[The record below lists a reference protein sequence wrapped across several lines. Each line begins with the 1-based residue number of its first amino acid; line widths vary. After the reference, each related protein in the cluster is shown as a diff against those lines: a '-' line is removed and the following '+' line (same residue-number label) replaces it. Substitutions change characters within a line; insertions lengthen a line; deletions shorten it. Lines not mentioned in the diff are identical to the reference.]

1 MNYRD
6 WLRIREMVERQRQD
20 KERQQKLGRKER
32 LVRKRKETSGVREC

>member
-20 KERQQKLGRKER
+20 KERQKLGRKER